1 VLGVPE
7 DADAETI
14 RRAFRTLAREHHPD
28 RSSAPD
34 AEERFRELVDAY
46 ERVGG
51 PRPRRVRGPRAD
63 ASAIHAFYAWLA
75 ARQPAPEDAAED
87 GDEPAAPP
95 APPRRRDAAIRLAA
109 LAALL
114 YAVALAVLLLTR

>member
-7 DADAETI
+7 DADADTI

-28 RSSAPD
+28 RSTAPD

-46 ERVGG
+46 ERVGERG
-51 PRPRRVRGPRAD
+51 RRRVRGPRAD

-75 ARQPAPEDAAED
+75 ARQPAPAGE
-87 GDEPAAPP
+87 DEPAAPP
-95 APPRRRDAAIRLAA
+95 PPPRRRDVAIRLAA

-114 YAVALAVLLLTR
+114 YAVALLVLLLSR